1 MAARRCYSPPKMK
14 IVVTGAT
21 GFIGSALVSALHARG
36 DEVVA
41 LVRDAGSAQKKLSNV
56 ARAVTADLEN
66 AGPWQAELDGAD
78 AVIHLAGE
86 PLAGH
91 RWDARAKQR
100 IRDSRVESTHLIAN
114 TIVMQSNARRVRTLI
129 TASGIDYYAF
139 ADHTRAFDDDEII
152 ERDPPGSSFLASV
165 CRNWER
171 ETDVARAA
179 AVRTVQM
186 RTAVVLGKDGGALPL
201 LAKQFKFFLGG
212 RLGSGR
218 QWWSWIHLDD
228 VVGAYLAAI
237 TDVRFVGPYNLVA
250 RETCRQRDFASALG
264 HALHRPSF
272 LPTPAFALRAAVG
285 EFSDYLLNGRR
296 AIPAALQ
303 ALRFAFAYPTL
314 QTALQHV

>member
-1 MAARRCYSPPKMK
+1 MK

-114 TIVMQSNARRVRTLI
+114 TIVMQSNARRVRT
-129 TASGIDYYAF
+129 
-139 ADHTRAFDDDEII
+139 
-152 ERDPPGSSFLASV
+152 
-165 CRNWER
+165 
-171 ETDVARAA
+171 A

-250 RETCRQRDFASALG
+250 PETCRQRDFASALG